1 METTRK
7 LPREINLPNALTLLR
22 LVLTPV
28 VVVLILNDSL
38 VVAFVLFVV
47 AAGTDYLDGLI
58 ARAYGQQTRLGAFL
72 DPIADKVLVFAM
84 LALLPW
90 LSAMP
95 LWFPAAIISR
105 DLCLGAGVLILH
117 MTGRHVIIDPSRM
130 SKYATTGEFLAI
142 GIGIAAVGG
151 DGDVR
156 EYLGAAML
164 GTVVLVAVSFVD
176 YAWRFV
182 VALRTARA
190 SGG

>member
-58 ARAYGQQTRLGAFL
+58 ARAYGQQTL
-72 DPIADKVLVFAM
+72 